1 MVPRIHPTAVVD
13 PQARLASDVVI
24 GPFCHVE
31 ADVTIAAGTR
41 LGARVSIKEG
51 TRLGERNEVCD
62 GAVLGGRPQ
71 HLQANGPLG
80 PLSIGQGNTIRENV
94 TIHRGLTEDSVTKL
108 GDGNLVM
115 VNAHIA
121 HDCQIGNQTIIAN
134 NVMLAGHVTVED
146 FAYLSGAVGIHQFCR
161 VGRYAMVGGQAHVTQ
176 DVPPFVTVDGNTSRI
191 VGLNLIG
198 LKRRGFDRDAIL
210 QLKAA
215 YRVIYRQGLTWNEV
229 LSTLKQE
236 FPTGPASCLYEF
248 LAVGQ
253 RGFISER
260 RTPAAA
266 TVPVPHLQS
275 VPDKSS
281 HRKVG

>member
-1 MVPRIHPTAVVD
+1 MVPRIHPSAVID
-13 PQARLASDVVI
+13 PRARLASDVTI

-31 ADVTIAAGTR
+31 TDTTLGSGTR
-41 LGARVSIKEG
+41 LGARVSVQQG
-51 TRLGERNEVCD
+51 THLGAGNEVFD
-62 GAVLGGRPQ
+62 GAILGGRPQ
-71 HLQANGPLG
+71 HLQADNEFGPLV
-80 PLSIGQGNTIRENV
+80 IGDGNTLRENV
-94 TIHRGLTEDSVTKL
+94 TIHRGLKSDSATKL

-121 HDCQIGNQTIIAN
+121 HDCQIGSHTIIAN
-134 NVMLAGHVTVED
+134 NVMLAGHVSIDD

-161 VGRYAMVGGQAHVTQ
+161 IGAYAMVGGQSHISQ
-176 DVPPFVTVDGNTSRI
+176 DVPPFVTVDGKSSRV

-229 LSTLKQE
+229 LSTLKRE
-236 FPTGPASCLYEF
+236 FTTGPASCLYAF
-248 LAVGQ
+248 LCRGQ

-266 TVPVPHLQS
+266 TLQVPQLKA
-275 VPDKSS
+275 VPDDADQ
-281 HRKVG
+281 RKVG